1 MTKTRQLG
9 ILVGCSCA
17 NYPTNW
23 ASSFMEG
30 FFSTGCAF
38 PPWDH
43 SLDQRARKSWEVYC
57 NSWRSAEDRVFG
69 HILLRSMYATIV
81 LLDMIASSKRR
92 RPWHLFVSQAVRSC
106 HKKRLPNY
114 YNNPLSKFGN
124 LWRKKKISTDTG
136 NCFCD
141 TALTVGKQNLTRM
154 FFMEIRKINTTG
166 PSIYL
171 CFFRAT
177 VNVKV
182 AENPK

>member
-92 RPWHLFVSQAVRSC
+92 RPWHLFVAQAVRSC
-106 HKKRLPNY
+106 YKKRLPNY

-124 LWRKKKISTDTG
+124 LLEKIIISPPG
-136 NCFCD
+136 NCFS
-141 TALTVGKQNLTRM
+141 TRFRELGKKLGTDAFHGNKKKNHDWS
-154 FFMEIRKINTTG
+154 FN
-166 PSIYL
+166 L
-171 CFFRAT
+171 CFFRAS

>member
-57 NSWRSAEDRVFG
+57 NAWCSAEDRVFG
-69 HILLRSMYATIV
+69 HILCMQPSFFLTWSHHQ
-81 LLDMIASSKRR
+81 KRR

-106 HKKRLPNY
+106 YKKRLPNY
-114 YNNPLSKFGN
+114 YNYALSKFGN
-124 LWRKKKISTDTG
+124 LWRKYFFSPPTREIVFAAPFWELG
-136 NCFCD
+136 NKAWRGCFSW
-141 TALTVGKQNLTRM
+141 Q
-154 FFMEIRKINTTG
+154 
-166 PSIYL
+166 
-171 CFFRAT
+171 
-177 VNVKV
+177 
-182 AENPK
+182 

>member
-1 MTKTRQLG
+1 MPSFFFAGVYWFTVSNQTSAAKIQTLHFHQKIPQDQAITIHNIFAFAYIFPFPGAVSWMTKSRHLG
-9 ILVGCSCA
+9 IIVGCNGA

-23 ASSFMEG
+23 VSSFMEG

-92 RPWHLFVSQAVRSC
+92 RPWHLFVAQAVRSC
-106 HKKRLPNY
+106 YKKRLPNY
-114 YNNPLSKFGN
+114 
-124 LWRKKKISTDTG
+124 
-136 NCFCD
+136 
-141 TALTVGKQNLTRM
+141 
-154 FFMEIRKINTTG
+154 
-166 PSIYL
+166 
-171 CFFRAT
+171 
-177 VNVKV
+177 
-182 AENPK
+182 